1 MTKQEFDVL
10 KLHASCEALRKVC
23 TDLRRFPQL
32 QKKAM
37 ELRDEICREYEKNYD
52 ELNGHYM
59 WVARDKGGT
68 LFAWG
73 QRPNR
78 YKEFYHSSDW
88 SSSYIW
94 EVDDPSVECI
104 ELDKTMFPELTWDDE
119 PIKVHESEIV
129 NC

>member
-37 ELRDEICREYEKNYD
+37 ELRDEICREYEKKYD
-52 ELNGHYM
+52 ELHGHYM

-68 LFAWG
+68 LHAWD
-73 QRPNR
+73 QRPCR
-78 YKEFYHSSDW
+78 YKEFYHSPDD
-88 SSSYIW
+88 SSSNIW
-94 EVDDPSVECI
+94 EVDDESVFCI
-104 ELDKTMFPELTWDDE
+104 ELDKNLYPELKWEDE
-119 PIKVHESEIV
+119 PIKVLESELIQS
-129 NC
+129 